1 MAVDPLAGSPESP
14 QSLNR
19 YTYALNNPIEF
30 TDPNGLAANGGMYG
44 GGGSVGDALGDQPWG
59 FNLSDNHVGAE
70 AGHDGARDAI
80 ADRRSLAHLMNR
92 VDKEHL
98 RANRARREAIAA
110 AAESH
115 DGDTSMPYTPGHPT
129 CNLFVQKAIAEAGA
143 PTPLVTKADGSS
155 GAPGAAEWAGSPV
168 PGWRFLKP
176 GETPERG
183 DVAAYKITGCTWGGG
198 PCTGHSGVVVGVSRD
213 GFVTAIAAHEK
224 VIGPDY
230 SFQPSE
236 ATYRRYTGD

>member
-1 MAVDPLAGSPESP
+1 MIDVGVTEQHRIDVFRVEGKVLVAMPALIPAALEQTAVEQQRLAGSV
-14 QSLNR
+14 QLVHR
-19 YTYALNNPIEF
+19 
-30 TDPNGLAANGGMYG
+30 
-44 GGGSVGDALGDQPWG
+44 
-59 FNLSDNHVGAE
+59 
-70 AGHDGARDAI
+70 AG
-80 ADRRSLAHLMNR
+80 
-92 VDKEHL
+92 
-98 RANRARREAIAA
+98 
-110 AAESH
+110 
-115 DGDTSMPYTPGHPT
+115 
-129 CNLFVQKAIAEAGA
+129 
-143 PTPLVTKADGSS
+143 DGSS